1 MGDLG
6 KDAKDLLIGKDNSET
21 EPDDFKSELQ
31 SAIKEEKIS
40 KADGTLLITARETTD
55 KFGALIDKRQIDDV
69 KKIKDDE
76 VYESAEEELEAKKK
90 KEEKK
95 KEQERKRRE
104 LLSKTRN
111 ATTKKAEKVVDSEK
125 TKAQKEREN

>member
-6 KDAKDLLIGKDNSET
+6 KDAKDLLIGKDNSEA

-31 SAIKEEKIS
+31 NAIKEQKTT
-40 KADGTLLITARETTD
+40 KADGTLLITARETVD
-55 KFGALIDKRQIDDV
+55 KFGALIDKRQIDGV

-95 KEQERKRRE
+95 REQERKRKE
-104 LLSKTRN
+104 LLNQAKN
-111 ATTKKAEKVVDSEK
+111 ANAKKEVKPAGLENQKS
-125 TKAQKEREN
+125 QKEREN